1 MRVVGIS
8 GAQGGGKSSLL
19 NELKGRGYE
28 VDEFRVS
35 RAVQAQLGWASLDRV
50 MSSFE
55 TMTTFQEEVFKQKY
69 ENDLAL
75 AKIPSH
81 GMILT
86 ERTFM
91 DVYAYAQSWTWKFV
105 DEGIDFEVGSR
116 WLSAYSRKCMS
127 AQMECYAGTILL
139 PLMDHVVF
147 ENDPHRAKKEDAA
160 RVYEEVASVA
170 QRLKFSGHQSFVLS
184 AKSIHDRADQVEG
197 YLKLVKKND

>member
-1 MRVVGIS
+1 MVEFE
-8 GAQGGGKSSLL
+8 SSSYL
-19 NELKGRGYE
+19 RGLTFDNSILI
-28 VDEFRVS
+28 VDESENHNFHELDTIYTR
-35 RAVQAQLGWASLDRV
+35 LGDNSKIVFCGDYRQ
-50 MSSFE
+50 SD
-55 TMTTFQEEVFKQKY
+55 FKQKY